1 MQEKSKRLQM
11 PKTWVQN
18 FGSFMRPQ
26 GIQDKPF
33 KSWICI
39 KRIIQSYK
47 ILVKITQHRSL
58 GEQKAHLASW
68 SDLLWCREAHWP
80 ENLTYWW
87 PPGERFGW
95 ACPAPPDSRLIHRLV
110 PLIFWTW

>member
-39 KRIIQSYK
+39 KKRIIQSYK

-80 ENLTYWW
+80 ELLRTS
-87 PPGERFGW
+87 PTGGPQEKGLAG
-95 ACPAPPDSRLIHRLV
+95 PAQLPQTV
-110 PLIFWTW
+110 G